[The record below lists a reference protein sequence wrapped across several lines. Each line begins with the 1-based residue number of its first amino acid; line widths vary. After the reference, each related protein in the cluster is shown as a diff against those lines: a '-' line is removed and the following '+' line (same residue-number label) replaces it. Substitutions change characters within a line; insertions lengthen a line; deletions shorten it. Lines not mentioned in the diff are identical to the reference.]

1 MKTSPNSQPTNKE
14 AARPRENAPL
24 GWHSEPSRTKGWNR
38 TMAHIAEILGHT
50 RKNACTIDPVWH
62 DSTTSAIKWVKVS
75 KKKASQI
82 WHQARI
88 WDRQTRAKNKH
99 GGCIG
104 RTGLAVLYSLL
115 WDTLNWK
122 TGQLDPSIE
131 TIARR
136 ANVGRTATI
145 NALKRLKKLR
155 IIDWIRRSLGSIDEN
170 GEFRLRQ
177 LTNAYAV
184 AGPDSWARP
193 KPPDPPQPHP
203 SELGFPTPVPDAI
216 DAAIASLKGDS
227 CRSAYS
233 ELMGDQTDRLA
244 VALAQLGRAMGRI

>member
-1 MKTSPNSQPTNKE
+1 
-14 AARPRENAPL
+14 
-24 GWHSEPSRTKGWNR
+24 
-38 TMAHIAEILGHT
+38 MAHIAEILGST
-50 RKNACTIDPVWH
+50 SENACRIDPVWRN
-62 DSTTSAIKWVKVS
+62 STTRPIKWIKVS
-75 KKKASQI
+75 KKKASRI

-115 WDTLNWK
+115 WDSLNWK

-155 IIDWIRRSLGSIDEN
+155 IIDWMRRCVRSIDEN

-177 LTNAYAV
+177 LTNAYGV
-184 AGPDSWARP
+184 AGPEEWTRP
-193 KPPDPPQPHP
+193 KPPAPPPPHP
-203 SELGFPTPVPDAI
+203 SELGFPAPMPDAI
-216 DAAIASLKGDS
+216 DAAIASMNGDS
-227 CRSAYS
+227 SSSAYG
-233 ELMGDQTDRLA
+233 ELMSDQSDRLA
-244 VALAQLGRAMGRI
+244 VALARLGRAMGRI

>member
-1 MKTSPNSQPTNKE
+1 MV
-14 AARPRENAPL
+14 
-24 GWHSEPSRTKGWNR
+24 
-38 TMAHIAEILGHT
+38 HIADFQQT
-50 RKNACTIDPVWH
+50 TSKNAREIYPVWR
-62 DSTTSAIKWVKVS
+62 DSTTRTIRWVRVS

-88 WDRQTRAKNKH
+88 WDRQTRSKNKH

-115 WDTLNWK
+115 WDTLNWE

-145 NALKRLKKLR
+145 NALKRLKKLQ
-155 IIDWIRRSLGSIDEN
+155 IIDWVRRSLGSLDEN

-177 LTNAYAV
+177 QTNAYAV
-184 AGPDSWARP
+184 AGPEGWARP
-193 KPPDPPQPHP
+193 KPPAPPPPHP
-203 SELGFPTPVPDAI
+203 SELGFPDRVPDAI
-216 DAAIASLKGDS
+216 ETAIASLQGDL
-227 CRSAYS
+227 RKNAYS
-233 ELMGDQTDRLA
+233 HFMSDQTDRLA
-244 VALAQLGRAMGRI
+244 VALAQLGRAMGTI